1 MDRKILAL
9 NIGISALLLVV
20 LAMIASD
27 VIAYRLSR
35 TFQSPEKKGAK
46 ASPAVRKSD
55 LSSFAPILE
64 KGLFGKATQGSLTAI
79 AAAQAQGPAAAAP
92 GDLQLLGTA
101 VGSFR
106 ETFALVLRQSTR
118 EEKVFRLGDKVFDI
132 GPLLSVRKDMIEIQ
146 NGATRLKLLA
156 PTAVP
161 GAPSPAAPGANQPG
175 ALASQVGAGSYVID
189 QRALT
194 AALDNPGQA
203 MTDARLLPNARDG
216 KVDGFK
222 VSEVKP
228 AGLFAM
234 IGLRNGDTLLKIND
248 FAIDSPD
255 RAMQSFVSLK
265 GQSRI
270 KLDLVRDGQPV
281 TLTYDIR

>member
-35 TFQSPEKKGAK
+35 TFPSPEKRGAK
-46 ASPAVRKSD
+46 APPAVRKRD

-64 KGLFGKATQGSLTAI
+64 RGLFGTATRGALTPIESAL
-79 AAAQAQGPAAAAP
+79 ARGPAAAAP

-146 NGATRLKLLA
+146 NGATRRKLLA

>member
-1 MDRKILAL
+1 MDKKILAL
-9 NIGISALLLVV
+9 NICISGLLLVV
-20 LAMIASD
+20 LAMIVSD
-27 VIAYRLSR
+27 IIAYRLSR
-35 TFQSPEKKGAK
+35 VFPSAEKKGMTPG
-46 ASPAVRKSD
+46 PAIRKSD
-55 LSSFAPILE
+55 LSAFAPILE
-64 KGLFGKATQGSLTAI
+64 KGLFGKATQGALTPI

-132 GPLLSVRKDMIEIQ
+132 GPLLTVSKDMIEIQ
-146 NGATRLKLLA
+146 SGASRVKLLA

-161 GAPSPAAPGANQPG
+161 GQPSKTAPGATQPG
-175 ALASQVGAGSYVID
+175 SLASQVGAGSYVID
-189 QRALT
+189 QRALN

-203 MTDARLLPNARDG
+203 MTDARLLPNSKDG
-216 KVDGFK
+216 KVEGFRL
-222 VSEVKP
+222 SEVKP
-228 AGLFAM
+228 AGLFGM
-234 IGLRNGDTLLKIND
+234 IGLKNGDTLLKIND

-255 RAMQSFVSLK
+255 KAMQSFVSLK

-270 KLDLVRDGQPV
+270 RLDLVRDGQPL
-281 TLTYDIR
+281 TLNYDIR